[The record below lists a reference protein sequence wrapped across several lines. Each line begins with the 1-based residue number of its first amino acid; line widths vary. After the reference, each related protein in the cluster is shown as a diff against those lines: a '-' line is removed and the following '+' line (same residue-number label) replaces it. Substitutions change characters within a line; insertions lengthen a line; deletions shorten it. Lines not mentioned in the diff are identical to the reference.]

1 MSLFVAINPGEKRE
15 ENIADSMGV
24 HDTLT
29 NPNEDIDRNG
39 LYPYKFGD
47 EFGTIIQISN
57 KNDPNPGTDGH
68 WIRQLKF
75 RNDGSILS
83 RFRVNGEPWSNWELI
98 PFASS
103 TIKGITIEDNTI
115 TVTNG
120 DGSTETKTI
129 KDTITS
135 VKGNAESEYR
145 TGEVNITPE
154 NVGAVPIT
162 GGNVTGVLTVT
173 GNTQY
178 DSAQLRNVLMS
189 TSEPSGGI
197 DGQIHFKFT

>member
-15 ENIADSMGV
+15 ENIADSIGV
-24 HDTLT
+24 HDAIT

-83 RFRVNGEPWSNWELI
+83 RFRINNEPWSEWEAI

-103 TIKGITIEDNTI
+103 TIKSITFTDNSI
-115 TVTNG
+115 TVTKG
-120 DGSTETKTI
+120 DGSTETK
-129 KDTITS
+129 TITS
-135 VKGNAESEYR
+135 VKGNAESTYR

-178 DSAQLRNVLMS
+178 DSAQLRNVSMS

-197 DGQIHFKFT
+197 NGQVHFKYT